1 MKTGMSM
8 KDNLQMWVDGI
19 IALLFYFG
27 AFIALL
33 LYYPLVAL
41 PMAIFAWAMVI
52 YQGICKVI
60 HKGYSRMKKT
70 HTPTKGVTTMSVEL
84 PLRDEDREAREDY
97 RTIEVQRNSCEALL
111 RKEKVKNQ
119 ELITSIEVLREELD
133 ELQQSIND
141 FHDALGDI
149 I

>member
-52 YQGICKVI
+52 SQGICKVI
-60 HKGYSRMKKT
+60 HKGYGRMKK
-70 HTPTKGVTTMSVEL
+70 HIHQP
-84 PLRDEDREAREDY
+84 
-97 RTIEVQRNSCEALL
+97 
-111 RKEKVKNQ
+111 KE
-119 ELITSIEVLREELD
+119 
-133 ELQQSIND
+133 
-141 FHDALGDI
+141 
-149 I
+149 